1 MLTTVRAGN
10 RSGEKEGG
18 RLRQMEK
25 TQTDLLGIKAV
36 QSKDKGR
43 RFKVYSV
50 NSGRRL
56 MINLLVGASCFHL

>member
-50 NSGRRL
+50 NSRL